1 MEDLSTSNRPLAKVD
16 AMSKARVR
24 LNFDSQTKDK
34 FKLNLLAK
42 LHKKHTKGVPEN
54 RIEQPTPRFA
64 NTINPAKYRTIFS
77 NRSNTQDFRF
87 NSTLQSFGK

>member
-1 MEDLSTSNRPLAKVD
+1 VDDLSTSNRPLAKVD

-24 LNFDSQTKDK
+24 LNVDSQTKDK
-34 FKLNLLAK
+34 FKLNLFAK
-42 LHKKHTKGVPEN
+42 LQKKHKKDVAEN
-54 RIEQPTPRFA
+54 KIKQRTPKFA

-87 NSTLQSFGK
+87 NSTLHSLGK